1 MEFDLTNLP
10 DLSALSP
17 DELRSLH
24 SRLEAFYNEVE
35 AQEPDDEDSEE
46 YESWLDDLEEIE
58 DLMDEIGEKL
68 DN

>member
-1 MEFDLTNLP
+1 MEFDLTDLP

-46 YESWLDDLEEIE
+46 YESWLDDLE
-58 DLMDEIGEKL
+58 
-68 DN
+68 